1 MLELAR
7 DPIFYLGDIHDLTK
21 DQLRERTFEKIGSL
35 VHHVTNE
42 SIEDVSSILLRDFSS
57 RQAYLPILDPRS
69 SKNEWK
75 SLVSVIQVSGPDLVS
90 TTVFSS
96 EPSDQVPHQIKC
108 PTGWN
113 AVSSAVKEC
122 SAVSV

>member
-42 SIEDVSSILLRDFSS
+42 SIEDVSISLSETTCRH
-57 RQAYLPILDPRS
+57 AY
-69 SKNEWK
+69 
-75 SLVSVIQVSGPDLVS
+75 
-90 TTVFSS
+90 
-96 EPSDQVPHQIKC
+96 
-108 PTGWN
+108 
-113 AVSSAVKEC
+113 
-122 SAVSV
+122 